1 MTTVK
6 IYELP
11 PIHRL
16 LTIIACVLFML
27 ELVVM
32 FLMPISWITQLLIA
46 VEAVPFIITTFLYVT
61 KGSVTAIPSTAL
73 TSIVYMALDSY
84 YQRSQTER
92 TLLRLLVVQQEAPL
106 TNDKIAPL
114 LRHYPEIIYTYRL
127 MQLLGKDSLARKKH
141 VKEFYKD
148 AFQSCDAQDLKIL
161 NDFGISAKMIINLLT
176 NGHTSV
182 VVYRTLYKKEI
193 AHWYNAL
200 GETLAR

>member
-61 KGSVTAIPSTAL
+61 
-73 TSIVYMALDSY
+73 
-84 YQRSQTER
+84 
-92 TLLRLLVVQQEAPL
+92 
-106 TNDKIAPL
+106 
-114 LRHYPEIIYTYRL
+114 
-127 MQLLGKDSLARKKH
+127 
-141 VKEFYKD
+141 
-148 AFQSCDAQDLKIL
+148 
-161 NDFGISAKMIINLLT
+161 
-176 NGHTSV
+176 
-182 VVYRTLYKKEI
+182 
-193 AHWYNAL
+193 
-200 GETLAR
+200 

>member
-46 VEAVPFIITTFLYVT
+46 VEAVPFIITTFFYVT

-84 YQRSQTER
+84 YQRFQTER

-200 GETLAR
+200 EETLAR

>member
-84 YQRSQTER
+84 YQRFQTER

-176 NGHTSV
+176 NGHTNV

-200 GETLAR
+200 EETLAR

>member
-84 YQRSQTER
+84 YQRFQTER

-200 GETLAR
+200 EETLAR

>member
-32 FLMPISWITQLLIA
+32 FLMPISWIIQLLIA

-84 YQRSQTER
+84 YQRFQTER

-106 TNDKIAPL
+106 
-114 LRHYPEIIYTYRL
+114 RSEERRV
-127 MQLLGKDSLARKKH
+127 GKECRSRWSPYH
-141 VKEFYKD
+141 
-148 AFQSCDAQDLKIL
+148 
-161 NDFGISAKMIINLLT
+161 
-176 NGHTSV
+176 
-182 VVYRTLYKKEI
+182 
-193 AHWYNAL
+193 
-200 GETLAR
+200 